1 MNDARTT
8 EEQYSAVV
16 VGARCAGAATAMLLA
31 RRGLRVLVVDRAR
44 RGSDTLST
52 HALMRGAVVQL
63 ARWGLLDRVVAAGT
77 PSVRVTTFHYGE
89 ATIAVPIKPR
99 FGVDALCAPRRT
111 VLDDLLATAAEEAG
125 AELRFGTRV
134 NELSRTAA
142 GRVSGLVIDDASRV
156 PRRIRAGIVIG
167 ADGLTSTVARLAG
180 ARMLHRGRHGAGVI
194 YGYWAGLPVD
204 GYHWHYRPGVSAGAI
219 STNGGLTCVFASMP
233 AARFL
238 GDLRYRQ
245 ADGYREVLREV
256 SPSLADLITQA
267 TLAGTLRGWAG
278 EPGIVREAA
287 GDGWAL
293 VGDAGHFRDP
303 ITAHGITDAF
313 RDAELL
319 AAAVSRGTE
328 AAMRRYA
335 TLRDA
340 MARPV
345 FDLSD
350 RIASFA
356 WDLDELQRWHRA
368 LSDEMVREAEW
379 LASLGPCGDALG
391 VANSETAGAVA

>member
-1 MNDARTT
+1 MSDARTT
-8 EEQYSAVV
+8 EEQYDAVV

-63 ARWGLLDRVVAAGT
+63 ARWGLLERLAAAGT
-77 PSVRVTTFHYGE
+77 PAVRLTTFHYGE
-89 ATIAVPIKPR
+89 TTIAVPIKPR
-99 FGVDALCAPRRT
+99 FGVEALRAPRRT
-111 VLDDLLATAAEEAG
+111 VLDELLATAAEEAG

-134 NELSRTAA
+134 LEMSRTAA
-142 GRVSGLVIDDASRV
+142 GRVSGLVVDAGGRAQ
-156 PRRIRAGIVIG
+156 RRIRAGVVIG

-180 ARMLHRGRHGAGVI
+180 ARTLLDGRHGAGVI

-204 GYHWHYRPGVSAGAI
+204 GYHWHYRQGVSAGAI
-219 STNGGLTCVFASMP
+219 PTNDGLTCVFASMP

-245 ADGYREVLREV
+245 AEGYREVLREV
-256 SPSLADLITQA
+256 SPSLADLVGQA
-267 TLAGTLRGWAG
+267 TLDGALRGWAG
-278 EPGIVREAA
+278 APGIVREAA

-293 VGDAGHFRDP
+293 VGDAGYFRDP

-319 AAAVSRGTE
+319 AAAVSSGTE
-328 AAMRRYA
+328 AALRRYVA
-335 TLRDA
+335 LRDA
-340 MARPV
+340 MARPL

-379 LASLGPCGDALG
+379 LASLGPRDALSF
-391 VANSETAGAVA
+391 ADREASAAVA